1 MAADEYHEAIL
12 IRVHEIQREIAG
24 LTQREALNYAY
35 VISREM
41 PEEAAR
47 MLIAEMLLDCWKRAV
62 TVAPG
67 SG

>member
-12 IRVHEIQREIAG
+12 TRLYEIQREIVG
-24 LTQREALNYAY
+24 LTQREALSYAY

-47 MLIAEMLLDCWKRAV
+47 MLIAEMLLDCWKRTV
-62 TVAPG
+62 TAPG

>member
-12 IRVHEIQREIAG
+12 TRVHEIQREIAG

-35 VISREM
+35 VVSREM

-47 MLIAEMLLDCWKRAV
+47 MLIAEMLLDSWKR
-62 TVAPG
+62 TLRAPG

>member
-12 IRVHEIQREIAG
+12 TRLNEIQREIAG
-24 LTQREALNYAY
+24 LTQREALSYAY

-47 MLIAEMLLDCWKRAV
+47 MLIAEMLLDCWKRTV
-62 TVAPG
+62 TAPG
-67 SG
+67 NG